1 MPFDTEFQPR
11 PRGRGIYLT
20 PSLIQ
25 KEKQMKAAWKQKKFE
40 RLAQK
45 NVVEEL
51 KGQIKILQEQLRAQK
66 ERCAYVEERM
76 DVMYKQR
83 EKAALSATRYELL
96 RGQEVMIA
104 TPDGF
109 KLLTGEELD
118 AHCGGFISLYNG
130 TYDANLAISMKLTGI
145 ALNRVINNGIYP

>member
-1 MPFDTEFQPR
+1 
-11 PRGRGIYLT
+11 
-20 PSLIQ
+20 
-25 KEKQMKAAWKQKKFE
+25 MKAAWKQKKFE

-118 AHCGGFISLYNG
+118 AHCGGFISLYNN
-130 TYDANLAISMKLTGI
+130 TYGVDLAMSMKLTGTAI
-145 ALNRVINNGIYP
+145 KRVIFDGIYPRS